1 MRDLTIK
8 QLLRIKRVL
17 KTPARYKPIFQ
28 NKIQTSLNRSC
39 KARRAFAVHGNPSR
53 AERLRLRELL

>member
-17 KTPARYKPIFQ
+17 KTPARYKPILQ
-28 NKIQTSLNRSC
+28 NKIQTHLKRSC
-39 KARRAFAVHGNPSR
+39 KARRVLAPKGKLSLA
-53 AERLRLRELL
+53 AYLRY